1 MGITNWR
8 KSLLAL
14 ALVATAAPVTAASC
28 VAGSVSSYVALAGTG
43 CTVNGLSFSDF
54 AVGIFPGQTSQQI
67 APATLSIAPLVNGFS
82 LTSASAIS
90 AVADQLFG
98 FRLTFDV
105 HGTSLTGG
113 TVAFGPSRSATGDGV
128 LTAFLDAGPSGN
140 AVALV
145 IDGFADTPQSFAS
158 SAVAGYVA
166 FLELGI
172 DGGTGGSAS
181 LGPELAALTF
191 ANGTITPVP
200 EPESALLIV
209 TGLIAV
215 YVRRRRAPCVS

>member
-14 ALVATAAPVTAASC
+14 ALVASAAPVTAASC

-43 CTVNGLSFSDF
+43 CTVNGLTFSDF
-54 AVGIFPGQTSQQI
+54 AVGIFPGPTSQQI

-113 TVAFGPSRSATGDGV
+113 TVAFGSSRSATGDGV
-128 LTAFLDAGPSGN
+128 LTALLDAGASGN
-140 AVALV
+140 AIALV

-172 DGGTGGSAS
+172 DGGTDGSAS
-181 LGPELAALTF
+181 LGPELASLTF
-191 ANGTITPVP
+191 ANGTIAPVP